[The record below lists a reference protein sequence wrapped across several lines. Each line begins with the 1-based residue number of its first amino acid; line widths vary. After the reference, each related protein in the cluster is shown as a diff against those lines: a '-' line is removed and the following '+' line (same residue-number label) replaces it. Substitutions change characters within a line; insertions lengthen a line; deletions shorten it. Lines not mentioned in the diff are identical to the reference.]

1 MNRIKSI
8 FPTFGWVTSTSPF
21 MIPRMYFKLK
31 VSDIMGS
38 SSQNVL
44 SSLGDSLLGT
54 ITIDLNAQL
63 RRFCH
68 N

>member
-1 MNRIKSI
+1 MISYVLQTKS
-8 FPTFGWVTSTSPF
+8 G
-21 MIPRMYFKLK
+21 
-31 VSDIMGS
+31 DIMGS

-54 ITIDLNAQL
+54 ITIDLNAISYDD
-63 RRFCH
+63 FAT